1 MAKLKSSG
9 VSEPLGPGEKLERDR
24 NQRRA
29 FVLSV
34 VMVAGGVTALLVTLA
49 APKGAGVFQGELP
62 VWAAVAAAATWLLA
76 VVGGSLWYKRHADE
90 IDLAEQMWG
99 MASACA
105 TIVILYPVW
114 HLLWRARLVPA
125 PDANVVFLAL
135 YVVMTCAYLW
145 RKFR

>member
-9 VSEPLGPGEKLERDR
+9 VSEPLGPGEKMERDR

-29 FVLSV
+29 FVLGV

-49 APKGAGVFQGELP
+49 SPKGAGVFQGELP

-90 IDLAEQMWG
+90 IDLVEQMWG

>member
-1 MAKLKSSG
+1 M
-9 VSEPLGPGEKLERDR
+9 SEALGPGEKMERDR
-24 NQRRA
+24 RQRRS
-29 FVLSV
+29 FILIVL
-34 VMVAGGVTALLVTLA
+34 MAAGGVLGLVIAVA
-49 APKGAGVFQGELP
+49 APKGADVLQGALP
-62 VWAAVAAAATWLLA
+62 AWAAVTAAAVWLVA

-105 TIVILYPVW
+105 TIIILYPVW

-125 PDANVVFLAL
+125 PDANVVFVAL

-145 RKFR
+145 RKFH